1 MTRWRQRTQE
11 LQAQLNNLNKT
22 LQKLDVKESQR
33 QAHQNDLTNSQLG
46 QKLEELQSKL
56 QATKRKH
63 EEEVKTWTKQ
73 RRDLQSELQRQ
84 HTAAS
89 LAVREQRRVAAEAIA
104 KQRAIEEESSRAQ
117 QAVDA
122 AKKREV
128 ESQAAEEREAKEAER
143 HEKAEQNA
151 KHTAQV
157 LHPSLRDLGLCH
169 L

>member
-104 KQRAIEEESSRAQ
+104 KQRAIEEE
-117 QAVDA
+117 AVDA